1 MTDDLFS
8 HLPKDEIIAAFKR
21 SPGNELGSGKFSSE
35 ESSAALAA
43 NTFGLFINRSRDLPA
58 IPGTEDCGWPATYVG
73 LEECAPFP
81 WWPRGRHPWLDA
93 FVETYSHIIGI
104 ESKRYEPYR
113 SKPTG
118 KFSKTYWRD
127 VWGEGMA
134 PFERI
139 RDRLDRGD
147 IRFQRIDAVQLVKH
161 AFGLRTEGRRR
172 GKPAVLVYLYAEP
185 ETWGNGK
192 LVNHDDKKVHAQEAE
207 LFASEVAGADV
218 VFRICTY
225 RKLLK
230 ALRET
235 TDTGLCHHADM
246 IEARFQP

>member
-1 MTDDLFS
+1 M
-8 HLPKDEIIAAFKR
+8 
-21 SPGNELGSGKFSSE
+21 
-35 ESSAALAA
+35 
-43 NTFGLFINRSRDLPA
+43 
-58 IPGTEDCGWPATYVG
+58 
-73 LEECAPFP
+73 
-81 WWPRGRHPWLDA
+81 DA

-113 SKPTG
+113 SKSTG

-139 RDRLDRGD
+139 RDRLARGD
-147 IRFQRIDAVQLVKH
+147 ISFQRIDAVQLVKH

-172 GKPAVLVYLYAEP
+172 GKAAVLVYLYAEP

-207 LFASEVAGADV
+207 RFASEVAGADV
-218 VFRICTY
+218 AFMICTY

-230 ALRET
+230 TLRET
-235 TDTGLCHHADM
+235 SDTGLCHYADM